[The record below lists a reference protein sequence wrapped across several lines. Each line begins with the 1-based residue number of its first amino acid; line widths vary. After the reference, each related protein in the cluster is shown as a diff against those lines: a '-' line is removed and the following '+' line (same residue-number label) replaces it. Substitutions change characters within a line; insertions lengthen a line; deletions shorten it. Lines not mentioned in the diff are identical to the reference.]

1 MTLHVELVSPEAA
14 VWQGDVESVLL
25 RTIGGGEIQFLTGHA
40 PFLGALDICSIE
52 MRLPDGTLETCAVRG
67 GFVEVSNDRVKI
79 LSDDA
84 DRPEHIDPDEARAAR
99 ERAEEILR
107 RVEHGAEAEQAADE
121 IRWQS
126 ARLRAAGHQ

>member
-14 VWQGDVESVLL
+14 VWQGDVESVLV

-67 GFVEVSNDRVKI
+67 GFVEVNGDRVKI

-84 DRPEHIDPDEARAAR
+84 DRPEHIDPDAARAAR
-99 ERAEEILR
+99 ERAEELLR
-107 RVEHGAEAEQAADE
+107 RVEGEQEANDAAAEVK
-121 IRWQS
+121 WQS
-126 ARLRAAGHQ
+126 ARLRAAGHE